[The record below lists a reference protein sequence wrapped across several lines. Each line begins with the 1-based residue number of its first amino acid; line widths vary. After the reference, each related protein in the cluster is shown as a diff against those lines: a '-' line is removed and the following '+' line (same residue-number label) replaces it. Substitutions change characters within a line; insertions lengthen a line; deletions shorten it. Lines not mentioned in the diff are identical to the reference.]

1 MKTLKFDDG
10 STVLEFGTPDSDGD
24 VLVTMSDAYDN
35 IDIFL
40 SKESVRKLVNFL
52 EEKESDK

>member
-1 MKTLKFDDG
+1 MYKFDEG
-10 STVLEFGTPDSDGD
+10 ASIIEVFSPDSDGD

-40 SKESVRKLVNFL
+40 DKHEVEKLIQHLEICKENT
-52 EEKESDK
+52 